1 MDATFPPGVPWKA
14 KETLGSASPR
24 GQAASI
30 KRLYAAA
37 NCGLGLKELITN
49 PDRWKARRVMC
60 STCMSTSPIDSGV
73 CALSCGVSSCCH
85 SAKSVTMRA
94 APVSLLSCPWLH
106 MHERETVSTHI
117 RAADARRSVHTYA
130 GRRAQDRRSQ
140 LTVKRARAGAPPTP
154 QRAIATLAQ
163 LRARRPATVA
173 DPLAPGVAGA
183 SAWAAADCAAS
194 AAAPAPPRPAAAPAP
209 RLLMGRRKILF
220 YFF

>member
-1 MDATFPPGVPWKA
+1 MDATFPPAVPWKA

-24 GQAASI
+24 GQAASL
-30 KRLYAAA
+30 KRRCAAA
-37 NCGLGLKELITN
+37 NCGLGTKELITN
-49 PDRWKARRVMC
+49 PDRWKARRVMRL
-60 STCMSTSPIDSGV
+60 TCMSTSSIDSV

-85 SAKSVTMRA
+85 CAKSVTMRA
-94 APVSLLSCPWLH
+94 WLH
-106 MHERETVSTHI
+106 MHERTTVSTHI

-183 SAWAAADCAAS
+183 SAWAAS
-194 AAAPAPPRPAAAPAP
+194 AAGPAPPRPASGKN
-209 RLLMGRRKILF
+209 M
-220 YFF
+220 